1 MIYQHL
7 PLQGKEFLGRR
18 ETKIIVSS
26 GWDEAIYPASWSPS
40 LMKDVSEAE
49 NVWEEISEKMKV
61 QIQATNRMMLKYKI
75 DASHMNL

>member
-1 MIYQHL
+1 
-7 PLQGKEFLGRR
+7 
-18 ETKIIVSS
+18 
-26 GWDEAIYPASWSPS
+26 
-40 LMKDVSEAE
+40 MKDVSEAE